1 MGIHEF
7 RFPELGEGLHEGR
20 IDHWI
25 VKVGDVVKEDDVL
38 AEVENDKAMVEL
50 PSPVDGKVLDIK
62 VPDGTTVTVGDLI
75 IILEVEGE
83 GNATTTATQ
92 IASEPLQQDVKTS
105 AVDQAGLG
113 QVQDQ
118 VLRNQSPQPVNV
130 PATSSVPAN
139 EVLATPAV
147 RKFAR
152 EHGVNLSL
160 VTGTGN
166 HKKITQQDVEE
177 FLATGGVPVNEVTV
191 PLQEQIEVT
200 TQNAVSKV
208 DSGTILST
216 GTTALEEERVP
227 LTSIRR
233 LIAQAMVK
241 SKYTAPHVTVM
252 DEANVAELVA
262 LRGEIKPLAAQ
273 RDIKIT
279 YLPFIVKALVAAC
292 KKYPQLNAEFDEE
305 RQEVVLKHYYHV
317 GIATDTERGLVV
329 PVVTDADRK
338 NMWEV
343 AQKINDMATR
353 ARTNKLAPAEMKGST
368 ISITNIGSAGGMFFT
383 PIINY
388 PEVAILGVGRIT
400 ERPVIKNGEIVPGSM
415 MALSLS
421 FDHRII
427 DGALAQN
434 FVNEIKSMLENPRL
448 LLMGV

>member
-20 IDHWI
+20 IDHWV
-25 VKVGDVVKEDDVL
+25 VKVGDSVKEDDVL

-50 PSPVDGKVLDIK
+50 PSPVNGKVLDIK

-75 IILEVEGE
+75 IILEVEGA
-83 GNATTTATQ
+83 GNATATATKETP
-92 IASEPLQQDVKTS
+92 EPLQKDVATS

-118 VLRNQSPQPVNV
+118 VLRNQNQQP
-130 PATSSVPAN
+130 PSVP
-139 EVLATPAV
+139 VVSSSDILATPAV

-152 EHGVNLSL
+152 EYSVNLSY
-160 VTGTGN
+160 VTGTGAN
-166 HKKITQQDVEE
+166 HKITQQDVET
-177 FLATGGVPVNEVTV
+177 FLATGNTSVTEVVAPVQT
-191 PLQEQIEVT
+191 QVT
-200 TQNAVSKV
+200 TITSSTATQTDTSVNVVSDAIV
-208 DSGTILST
+208 GH
-216 GTTALEEERVP
+216 EERVP

-233 LIAQAMVK
+233 LIAKAMVK

-262 LRGEIKPLAAQ
+262 LRSEIKPLAAQ

-279 YLPFIVKALVAAC
+279 YLPFIVKALVAAS
-292 KKYPQLNAEFDEE
+292 KKYPQLNATFDEE
-305 RQEVVLKHYYHV
+305 KQEVVLKHYYHV

-343 AQKINDMATR
+343 AAKINDMATR
-353 ARTNKLAPAEMKGST
+353 ARTNKLTPPEMKGST
-368 ISITNIGSAGGMFFT
+368 ISISNIGSAGGMFFT

-400 ERPVIKNGEIVPGSM
+400 ERPIIKDGEIVSGSM